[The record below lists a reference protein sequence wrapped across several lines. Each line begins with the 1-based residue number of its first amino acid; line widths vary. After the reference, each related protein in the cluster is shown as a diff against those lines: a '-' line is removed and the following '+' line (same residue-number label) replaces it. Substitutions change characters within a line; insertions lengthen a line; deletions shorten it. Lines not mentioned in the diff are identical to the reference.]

1 MIIRRNILAILA
13 ILIALATGTA
23 RAQGDGSRVQAPLP
37 PGKMVDAGGHRLHLY
52 CTGHGS
58 PTVVVETGSGDFSFD
73 WSLVQPAVSRF
84 ARICTYDRA
93 GYAWS
98 EPGPVPRTF
107 RQITFELATALK
119 NAGIDGPYVMAG
131 QSYGGFL
138 ARAFARF
145 YPKDVVGMVL
155 VEAVNEDSRIVIGGK
170 ALRIRDW
177 AKGREFPAAPVANY
191 TPRKDDLT
199 KDAIPAADRKLEAPY
214 DRLSPEMQRYQLWAE
229 AQPAFRQAV
238 GDEMDWSPEELQK
251 MYENRGRSEYML
263 GDMPLVVLT
272 RGEGGYADLPG
283 VSAAELENERLRLQA
298 DLAGLSS
305 NSVQI
310 IDKKSGHNIHL
321 EDPATVIEAFRRV
334 VDAARRRKALV
345 PDNMA
350 ATRKKRT
357 RRTN

>member
-1 MIIRRNILAILA
+1 MKKPGNILAILA
-13 ILIALATGTA
+13 VLIAFAGGA
-23 RAQGDGSRVQAPLP
+23 VRAQSDGGRAQAPLP
-37 PGKMVDAGGHRLHLY
+37 PGKMVDAGGHRLHLN

-58 PTVVVETGSGDFSFD
+58 PTVVVENGSGDFSFD

-84 ARICTYDRA
+84 TRICTYDRA

-119 NAGIDGPYVMAG
+119 NAGIEGPFVMAG

-145 YPKDVVGMVL
+145 YPKDVVGMIL
-155 VEAVNEDSRIVIGGK
+155 VDAVNEDSRIVIGGK
-170 ALRIRDW
+170 AVRIRDW
-177 AKGREFPAAPVANY
+177 AKGREFLAAPVTNY
-191 TPRKDDLT
+191 KPK
-199 KDAIPAADRKLEAPY
+199 KDAASKDTAAAADEKLEPPF
-214 DRLSPEMQRYQLWAE
+214 DRLSSEMQRYQLWAQ

-251 MYENRGRSEYML
+251 MYENRGRSEYLL
-263 GDMPLVVLT
+263 GDMPLIVLT

-283 VSAAELENERLRLQA
+283 VTAAELESERLKLQA

-321 EDPATVIEAFRRV
+321 EDPGTVIEAIRRV
-334 VDAARRRKALV
+334 VNAVRQRKALI

-350 ATRKKRT
+350 LKKKKRT
-357 RRTN
+357 GRTN

>member
-1 MIIRRNILAILA
+1 MIKSANLPAILA
-13 ILIALATGTA
+13 IFFAFAGGA
-23 RAQGDGSRVQAPLP
+23 VRAQSDGSRAQAPLP

-58 PTVVVETGSGDFSFD
+58 PTIVVENGSGDLSFD

-84 ARICTYDRA
+84 TRICTYDRA

-98 EPGPVPRTF
+98 EPGPTPRTF
-107 RQITFELATALK
+107 RQITYELATAMK
-119 NAGIDGPYVMAG
+119 NAGIDGPFVMAG

-155 VEAVNEDSRIVIGGK
+155 VDAVNEDSRVVVGGR
-170 ALRIRDW
+170 AMRIRDW

-191 TPRKDDLT
+191 KPQKDVFPKDTPATDG
-199 KDAIPAADRKLEAPY
+199 KLEPPL
-214 DRLSPEMQRYQLWAE
+214 DRLSPEMQRYQLWAQ
-229 AQPAFRQAV
+229 ALPAFRQAV

-251 MYENRGRSEYML
+251 MFENRGRSEYML
-263 GDMPLVVLT
+263 GDMPLIVLT
-272 RGEGGYADLPG
+272 RGAGGYTDLPG
-283 VSAAELENERLRLQA
+283 VTAAELESERLKLQS
-298 DLAGLSS
+298 DLAALSS

-310 IDKKSGHNIHL
+310 IDKNSGHNIHL

-334 VDAARRRKALV
+334 VDAVRRQKPLI

-350 ATRKKRT
+350 VTHKERPG
-357 RRTN
+357 RTN